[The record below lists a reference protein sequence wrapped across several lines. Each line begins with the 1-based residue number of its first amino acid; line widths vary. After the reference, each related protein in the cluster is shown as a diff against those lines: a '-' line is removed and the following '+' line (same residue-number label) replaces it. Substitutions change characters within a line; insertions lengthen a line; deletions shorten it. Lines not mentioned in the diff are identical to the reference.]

1 MVLGAGYNLVIV
13 KSEDCNTDTLSTRIK
28 THVPTAQLQVRNT
41 DTLTPRM
48 KMHVYL
54 YVVVY

>member
-13 KSEDCNTDTLSTRIK
+13 KSEDCNTDTLTTRIK
-28 THVPTAQLQVRNT
+28 AHVPTAQLQVRNT

-48 KMHVYL
+48 KMHVYI
-54 YVVVY
+54 VVD